1 MSSYQSSPNLDLE
14 TRRRRVRFRSWHRG
28 TREADLIL
36 GPFADHA
43 AAGLTGPEL
52 DQYEALLEE
61 ADADV
66 LAWLTGGA
74 PVPAAFDT
82 PLLRRIAAHGRGN
95 AD

>member
-1 MSSYQSSPNLDLE
+1 MSDDHDRLE
-14 TRRRRVRFRSWHRG
+14 ARRRRARFRSWHRG

-36 GPFADHA
+36 GPFADEA

-66 LAWLTGGA
+66 LGWVTGGTS
-74 PVPAAFDT
+74 VPAALDT
-82 PLLRRIAAHGRGN
+82 PLLRRIAARSRGN